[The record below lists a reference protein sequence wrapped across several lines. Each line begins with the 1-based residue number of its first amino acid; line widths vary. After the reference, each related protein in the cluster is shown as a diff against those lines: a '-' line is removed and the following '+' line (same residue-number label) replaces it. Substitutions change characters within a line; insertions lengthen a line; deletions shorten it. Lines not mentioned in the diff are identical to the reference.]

1 MKRMLLVLSAAILFL
16 GTLAAP
22 SVVRAD
28 GGPGNGGST
37 CQPPTICKP

>member
-16 GTLAAP
+16 STLAAP

-28 GGPGNGGST
+28 GGGNGNGGN